1 MMSKTQWIAPPPP
14 DVGYILAGTRG
25 LARKRWTGLPGA
37 NDDRVE
43 LAHPGTTPIA
53 L

>member
-1 MMSKTQWIAPPPP
+1 MMSKMQWIASPPP
-14 DVGYILAGTRG
+14 DVGYI
-25 LARKRWTGLPGA
+25 LPGA